1 MGQQAFER
9 SYIAPPAIAPEALGI
24 LRAGF
29 DATMR
34 DPQYLADAEKM
45 RIDISPLPGAKV
57 QEIVQNLYATPKEI
71 IERGAR
77 RDRAL
82 AGGAPFL

>member
-1 MGQQAFER
+1 M
-9 SYIAPPAIAPEALGI
+9 
-24 LRAGF
+24 RA
-29 DATMR
+29 
-34 DPQYLADAEKM
+34 
-45 RIDISPLPGAKV
+45 DISPLPGTKV
-57 QEIVQNLYATPKEI
+57 QEIVQKLYATPKEI